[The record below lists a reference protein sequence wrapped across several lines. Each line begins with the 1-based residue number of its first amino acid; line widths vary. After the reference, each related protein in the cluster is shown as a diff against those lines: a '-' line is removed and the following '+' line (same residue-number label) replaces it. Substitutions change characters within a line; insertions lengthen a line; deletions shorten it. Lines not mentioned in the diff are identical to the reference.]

1 MTTQQPVLPVPKQE
15 LALVKRG
22 LDAYF
27 ATLRKKGI
35 TVEAP
40 FMDNDYC
47 WWGHWN
53 DDAVETA
60 IGGVSGPMGVATC
73 TMTLNT
79 GVKGRRH
86 ACQSAYYLFSMVRH
100 VVLHDGDG
108 PGGREWYKSFNRINA
123 RGPVSGP
130 AASWKGAASA
140 SAPFVECLL
149 RWG

>member
-1 MTTQQPVLPVPKQE
+1 VTTQQPVLPVPKQE

-79 GVKGRRH
+79 VSLAALPGLGPPAARRLALEWAVRGWQAVILRVWCAHAGEVRPRRH
-86 ACQSAYYLFSMVRH
+86 A
-100 VVLHDGDG
+100 
-108 PGGREWYKSFNRINA
+108 
-123 RGPVSGP
+123 
-130 AASWKGAASA
+130 
-140 SAPFVECLL
+140 
-149 RWG
+149 